1 MEIRHTHTHTSC
13 SFLELD
19 IIDQVIYMQ
28 TDTTKKQPKKV
39 FADNQTMFY
48 QLRTW
53 LVCTIYLW
61 CELVENDDW
70 KWCENVKCCRSC
82 LEETWLCRQI
92 AAQTPGF
99 NALQRRCRACDGPAV
114 LQWLMLRDKSPAAP
128 AVTRHDP
135 PADTRHCSAAVRRHR
150 QYVLLHTFLMLSG
163 NWSLHME
170 EKLDKNNSLKTRSCH
185 NL

>member
-1 MEIRHTHTHTSC
+1 
-13 SFLELD
+13 
-19 IIDQVIYMQ
+19 MQ
-28 TDTTKKQPKKV
+28 TETTNFSKSFCRQSNHVLSIKIGL
-39 FADNQTMFY
+39 Y
-48 QLRTW
+48 
-53 LVCTIYLW
+53 YLW

-70 KWCENVKCCRSC
+70 KRCENMKCCRSC
-82 LEETWLCRQI
+82 LGETWLWRQI
-92 AAQTPGF
+92 AAQTLGF

-150 QYVLLHTFLMLSG
+150 QYVLLHTFLTLSG

-170 EKLDKNNSLKTRSCH
+170 EKLDKNNSQETWFYNCH
-185 NL
+185 R